1 MKDNQNSK
9 AQPLTKQRRTQL
21 ERTESTK
28 KRLIEGTF
36 KCLAKFGYSA
46 TTLSLI
52 IKEAGV
58 SRGALLHH
66 FPSKTDLVAAAMEAF
81 YNSLA
86 DETKDRFDALGS
98 DDVSLGRRIGILE
111 DVYNQ
116 HAAVR
121 IEFMVAARTDPEL
134 TKSFLREQES
144 KDRNQYFEL
153 DSLSDPEAMEAIIS
167 SFLLGSSLLTTL
179 LPEHSATSHAMFKKM
194 VEEFVARSAPAADG

>member
-36 KCLAKFGYSA
+36 RCLAKFGYSA

-86 DETKDRFDALGS
+86 DETGS
-98 DDVSLGRRIGILE
+98 AEVSLAQRIGILE
-111 DVYNQ
+111 DVYAQ